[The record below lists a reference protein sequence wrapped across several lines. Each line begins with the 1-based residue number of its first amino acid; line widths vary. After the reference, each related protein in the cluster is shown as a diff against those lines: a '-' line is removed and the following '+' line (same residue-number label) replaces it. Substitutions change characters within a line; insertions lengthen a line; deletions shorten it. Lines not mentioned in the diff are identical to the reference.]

1 METDEKWRK
10 RLAAAVKDSGRS
22 ARDISLAAGL
32 AHGYVHSLLGKE
44 QKDPSVQNLQRV
56 CDELGV
62 SLSYIW
68 FGFDMTPEAEEFL
81 RHFEAASPERRRA
94 MLALFRPPSS

>member
-1 METDEKWRK
+1 MGTDDEWRK
-10 RLAAAVKDSGRS
+10 RLAEAVAKSGRS

-44 QKDPSVQNLQRV
+44 DKDPSVHNLQRI

-62 SLSYIW
+62 SLNSVW
-68 FGFDMTPEAEEFL
+68 FGFDITPEAEEFL
-81 RHFEAASPERRRA
+81 RYFESATPEQRRA
-94 MLALFRPPSS
+94 LLAIWKPAP